1 MIRYMMYESHVS
13 WFDMPMACQI
23 IATNSMDGEELDPFL
38 QSVVHAS
45 VIRPWLGLNQKCAIE

>member
-1 MIRYMMYESHVS
+1 MMYESHVS

-45 VIRPWLGLNQKCAIE
+45 VIRPWLGLHQKCAIE